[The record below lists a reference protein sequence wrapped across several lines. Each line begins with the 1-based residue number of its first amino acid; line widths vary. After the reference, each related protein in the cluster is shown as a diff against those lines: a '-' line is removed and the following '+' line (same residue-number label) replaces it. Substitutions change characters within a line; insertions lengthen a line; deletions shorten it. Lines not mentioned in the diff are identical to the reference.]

1 MSAWLDKFKQL
12 DLKQMD
18 RAAPVLLAVLV
29 LVLCWKLA
37 SLFWL
42 LLAPPQAIQ
51 LERAELGSQQAQV
64 PNISSFSLFQE
75 AVNAS
80 GADQQ
85 LNMTLQ
91 GVVVSYP
98 NQFSSAVIKV
108 NETAERYRV
117 GEPVAGSSYILAEVY
132 WDRAILKTGSGSVKE
147 LQFNRIENGLDQPIV
162 PAGTAAPQPAV
173 PSPAVNSSSS
183 TAIGQAV
190 QRMQENREQ
199 YMQEMGVNASSNGSG
214 YEVTSRTPVGLRNKL
229 GLQPGDRIVSLNG
242 QTLGQN
248 QTEAQLL
255 EQARREGQVRLEV
268 KRGDQVVTIQQDFK

>member
-1 MSAWLDKFKQL
+1 MSAWLDKFKQF

-18 RAAPVLLAVLV
+18 RAAPVLLAVLI

-42 LLAPPQAIQ
+42 LLAPPQAMQ
-51 LERAELGSQQAQV
+51 LERVELGSQQAQV

-85 LNMTLQ
+85 LNMILQ
-91 GVVVSYP
+91 GVVVAYP
-98 NQFSSAVIKV
+98 SQFSSAVIKA

-117 GEPVAGSSYILAEVY
+117 GESVAGSSYTLAEVY
-132 WDRAILKTGSGSVKE
+132 WDRAILRTSSGSVKE
-147 LQFNRIENGLDQPIV
+147 LQFNGIENGLNQPIV
-162 PAGTAAPQPAV
+162 PAATASQEAAPNPAL
-173 PSPAVNSSSS
+173 STSD
-183 TAIGQAV
+183 TAISQAV

-199 YMQEMGVNASSNGSG
+199 YMQEMGVNTSSNGSG
-214 YEVTSRTPVGLRNKL
+214 YEVTARTPVGLRNKL

-242 QTLGQN
+242 QTVGQN